1 MLKYL
6 EALCALDGVSG
17 WEDDVRGYIEE
28 KAKPHADELYTDVMG
43 NLFVFKKGKKARE
56 KSLMVCAH
64 MDEIGLI
71 IRDIDDKG
79 YLKFS
84 FVGGV
89 DRRVAIGKRV
99 TVGERKIAGVIG
111 VKAVHLTTK
120 DERKK
125 VPKCE
130 DLFIDIG
137 ADSKESALSLVSIGE
152 RAVFVSDVCY
162 MGKNIKA
169 RALDDRIGCAVML
182 KLIEEELEY
191 DTHFV
196 FTVQEEVGLRGAT
209 VAAARVNPDFAL
221 VIESTTA
228 ADLPGVDGADKICT
242 LSGGAVIGM
251 MDRSTIYDRDM
262 ARTLKAIA
270 DENNISWQQKTVIA
284 GGTDAGI
291 IHKSCGGIPT
301 ASISAPVRYIHSP
314 ACVTSLSALDAV
326 MDLARR
332 FVNRETMYR

>member
-1 MLKYL
+1 MLNYL
-6 EALCALDGVSG
+6 KELCALDGVSG
-17 WEDDVRGYIEE
+17 WEDDVREYIKE
-28 KAKPHADELYTDVMG
+28 KAAPHATELFSDTMG

-71 IRDIDDKG
+71 IRDVDEKG

-99 TVGERKIAGVIG
+99 SVGQRKIPGVIG

-137 ADSKESALSLVSIGE
+137 AASKDEALTLICPGD
-152 RAVFVSDVCY
+152 RAVFASDFLEL
-162 MGKNIKA
+162 GANIKA

-182 KLIEEELEY
+182 KLLEDELEY

-209 VAAARVNPDFAL
+209 VAASRINPDYAL
-221 VIESTTA
+221 VIEGTTA
-228 ADLPGVDGADKICT
+228 ADLPDIEGADRICT

-262 ARTLKAIA
+262 AKTLKSIANANAIP
-270 DENNISWQQKTVIA
+270 WQQKTVIA

-291 IHKSCGGIPT
+291 IHKSGMGVPT

-314 ACVTSLSALDAV
+314 ACVTSRAALDAV
-326 MDLARR
+326 LNLARA
-332 FVNRETMYR
+332 FVNHETMYK